1 VRERY
6 AERLAW
12 ALFALFVVL
21 IVVSGLVILLG
32 PAPEDDLFFVAVI
45 GFAFVGALVASRQP
59 RNPIGWLLLATGIIL
74 ALGALADAN
83 LMLDDAPA
91 RALSAWLSD
100 WTWFIWLALA
110 GIFLPVLFPTGRALS
125 PRWRRVLW
133 LGAASLVLS
142 VVGSAFEPGRLDVD
156 SAVPVDN
163 PFGIA
168 GPMTDVWPV
177 LSRAGDVLA
186 GIAFALAAASLVV
199 RFRRSHGVERQQLKW
214 FAYVGLLAATGLAV
228 AMAQVLFGAQP
239 GEDTEG
245 GWLEVVGAV
254 GWFTALGAIVIGIPV
269 ATGIAIL
276 RHRLYDI
283 DVVINRTLVYGA
295 LTATLAAAY
304 LGGVLLL
311 QLALDPLTEDNGL
324 AIAGSTLGVAALFR
338 PARARIQE
346 LVDRRFYRKKY
357 DAAHTIERFGAR
369 VRDEVELESLSAELR
384 EVVADTMQP
393 AHVSLWLRG
402 ASP

>member
-6 AERLAW
+6 ATPLAW
-12 ALFALFVVL
+12 ALFGVFLVLVVAGA
-21 IVVSGLVILLG
+21 VVTLVG
-32 PAPEDDLFFVAVI
+32 PAPDEDLFFVAVL

-59 RNPIGWLLLATGIIL
+59 GNPIGWLLLATGIIL
-74 ALGALADAN
+74 ALGALVDAS

-91 RALSAWLSD
+91 RGLSAWLSD

-110 GIFLPVLFPTGRALS
+110 GIFLPLLFPTGRPLS

-133 LGAASLVLS
+133 LGVLS
-142 VVGSAFEPGRLDVD
+142 LALSVLGSAFEPGRLDVD

-163 PFGIA
+163 PFGIG
-168 GPMTDVWPV
+168 GPMADVWPV

-199 RFRRSHGVERQQLKW
+199 RFRRSRGVERQQLKW
-214 FAYVGLLAATGLAV
+214 FAYVGLLAATGLAI

-245 GWLEVVGAV
+245 GWLEIVGAV
-254 GWFTALGAIVIGIPV
+254 GWFTALGAIVLGIPL
-269 ATGIAIL
+269 ATGMAIL

-304 LGGVLLL
+304 LGSVLLL
-311 QLALDPLTEDNGL
+311 QLALGPLTEDNGL

-346 LVDRRFYRKKY
+346 LVDRRFYRRKY

-369 VRDEVELESLSAELR
+369 VRDEVELDSLSAELR
-384 EVVADTMQP
+384 VVVADTMQP